1 MHVMTLHLQVK
12 FDGELRLAL
21 PREMAGRGVVVT
33 IQAEP
38 VTEAWPEQ
46 FFAKFAGCMSELP
59 HVEPQGR
66 YEEREAL

>member
-1 MHVMTLHLQVK
+1 M
-12 FDGELRLAL
+12 RLAL

-46 FFAKFAGCMSELP
+46 FLAKFAGCMSELP